1 MYGVGL
7 NPIYIQRMEEREA
20 KRAAR
25 GDTAKEEFDK
35 AAQEKLNVLFD
46 PTAAPLQKPAAPAP
60 VVAET
65 ADGYWELTE
74 GAEITE
80 IECPTYMSI
89 GEELAFLT
97 PDGDREYVVVP
108 EWAEIGGEFTVALAA
123 DGEWRAWR
131 PKPEEAAEEAAEE
144 NEEVVVQ
151 EEEEEQI
158 DSPALS
164 VVDDAPPV
172 AAEATRAEEKSAR
185 EPAMPVE
192 LPMPSTRE
200 MEEELVQ
207 LMDMSSLEGRVTPT
221 GAAEAAKAEV
231 DPVASLVEP
240 TDDIFAAIYADPN
253 FGDGDDVP
261 LGLGEPD
268 DEVEPPPPMLG

>member
-1 MYGVGL
+1 MIRR
-7 NPIYIQRMEEREA
+7 P
-20 KRAAR
+20 AR
-25 GDTAKEEFDK
+25 SKK
-35 AAQEKLNVLFD
+35 K
-46 PTAAPLQKPAAPAP
+46 
-60 VVAET
+60 
-65 ADGYWELTE
+65 
-74 GAEITE
+74 I
-80 IECPTYMSI
+80 
-89 GEELAFLT
+89 
-97 PDGDREYVVVP
+97 
-108 EWAEIGGEFTVALAA
+108 
-123 DGEWRAWR
+123 
-131 PKPEEAAEEAAEE
+131 
-144 NEEVVVQ
+144 
-151 EEEEEQI
+151 
-158 DSPALS
+158 
-164 VVDDAPPV
+164 V

-268 DEVEPPPPMLG
+268 DEVEPPPLMLG